1 MLGNMTVKEMVIAG
15 TAVVGTGLGVVNMV
29 SGIKTKKRVK
39 KLEAATNDIN
49 NLAAVMTQAMAQ
61 QVQPQTAPTA
71 EAVNEKK

>member
-61 QVQPQTAPTA
+61 QVQPQAAPTA